1 MSLRT
6 DYLHEVFRPEE
17 FKVTVENTVA
27 AIKAFREKNNFEVI
41 LFTGVSGA
49 ALAFPT
55 SYLTGIPIACLRKPS
70 SSHSIY
76 TLEGW
81 WRPGSSYIIIDDFVE
96 TGDTINRIH
105 ERVKPAVCKGIYL
118 YKDEFTVSAHSE
130 AFAQFPNV
138 PIIPHIPQNEL

>member
-6 DYLHEVFRPEE
+6 DYLHEVFHPED
-17 FKVTVENTVA
+17 FKATVENAVA
-27 AIKAFREKNNFEVI
+27 SIKTFREKNNFEVI

-49 ALAFPT
+49 ALAFPV
-55 SYLTGIPIACLRKPS
+55 SYLTGVPIACLRKPN

-81 WRPGSSYIIIDDFVE
+81 WPRSSYIIIDDFVE

-118 YKDEFTVSAHSE
+118 YSDEHTACALE
-130 AFAQFPNV
+130 GAFENFINV
-138 PIIPHIPQNEL
+138 PIIPHEL